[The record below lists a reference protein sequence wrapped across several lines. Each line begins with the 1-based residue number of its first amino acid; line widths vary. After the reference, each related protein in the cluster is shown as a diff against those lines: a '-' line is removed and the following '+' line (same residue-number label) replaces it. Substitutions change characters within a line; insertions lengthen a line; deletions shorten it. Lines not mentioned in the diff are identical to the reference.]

1 MKVLSNSSLGSL
13 KYQKISCSCLRKSRM
28 VTSLD
33 DVKSLRF
40 WRANVAEFLGSAL
53 LVLMGCGSCSQ
64 WSKETTPS
72 VIEVSFGFGFTIVT
86 LVWIFGQTSGAHFN
100 PSVTLALMI
109 TRKISFVRAVFYL
122 IFQSVGGITG
132 AALLLSVLPKNKTVD
147 LCPTVLAED
156 VGVFQGMLVESF
168 LAFFLV
174 MTVYATSDTRRTDHK
189 GPFPLTIGIV
199 ITACILMGAKFTGA
213 SINPV
218 RSLGPAV
225 VGGVWEHHWIYW
237 LGPIFGGI
245 LGGILYD
252 NLFAVNASLM
262 KARACFMTSDY
273 NGERFDP
280 QRVKIRI
287 MEEESIFRAPLAEP
301 EELYMS

>member
-1 MKVLSNSSLGSL
+1 MKVLSNSSLESL
-13 KYQKISCSCLRKSRM
+13 KYQKISCSCLRKFRM

-53 LVLMGCGSCSQ
+53 LVFMGCGSCTQ

-72 VIEVSFGFGFTIVT
+72 LIEVSFGFSFTVVT

-100 PSVTLALMI
+100 PSVTLALML
-109 TRKISFVRAVFYL
+109 TRKISFVRAVFYM

-132 AALLLSVLPKNKTVD
+132 AALLLSVLPKNKTAD

-156 VGVFQGMLVESF
+156 VSVFQGVLVESF

-189 GPFPLTIGIV
+189 GSFPLTIGIV
-199 ITACILMGAKFTGA
+199 IMACILMGAKFTGA

-237 LGPIFGGI
+237 LGPISGGI

-262 KARACFMTSDY
+262 KAKACFLTSDY
-273 NGERFDP
+273 NGERFHP
-280 QRVKIRI
+280 QKVKIRI